1 MSTVKVLCKQCKG
14 TTKHAVIH
22 EVRESYTPGNWPGM
36 QIAYANATW
45 QIIRCNGCDEVSFRE
60 FWTSSDDP
68 EGTENI
74 YPPRSAESLQ
84 PKTFANVPF
93 EIVRI
98 YRETIDA
105 YNIDAATLC
114 ALGVRTIVEAI
125 CADRGIA
132 DGPVEQKGGGKT
144 VIVRKT
150 NLQGKIE
157 GLREKGFVTADH
169 ATVLHKTR
177 LFGNEAAH
185 ELKRPGRQT
194 LKSAVEIMEHT
205 LENMYEL
212 TVKARSLGLSRRLRK
227 P

>member
-1 MSTVKVLCKQCKG
+1 MKVLCKRCRR
-14 TTKHAVIH
+14 TTKHTVIH
-22 EVRESYTPGNWPGM
+22 EVRESYTPENHSEM
-36 QIAYANATW
+36 QIDYADATW

-60 FWTSSDDP
+60 FWTTSEDP
-68 EGTENI
+68 EGTEEI
-74 YPPRSAESLQ
+74 YPLRSADSLQ
-84 PKTFANVPF
+84 PKAFLNVPA

-105 YNIDAATLC
+105 YNVDAATLC
-114 ALGVRTIVEAI
+114 AVGVRAIVEAI

-132 DGPVEQKGGGKT
+132 NGPVKQKKGGKE

-150 NLQGKIE
+150 NLEGKIE
-157 GLREKGFVTADH
+157 GLREKGFVTVDH
-169 ATVLHKTR
+169 ATVLHESR

-185 ELKRPGRQT
+185 ELERPGRKT
-194 LKSAVEIMEHT
+194 LKSAVEMMEHT

-212 TVKARSLGLSRRLRK
+212 TVKARSLRCLKHTRK